1 MKRLAPGVYDDDE
14 GGLHLDVG
22 ELLAANGWPDT
33 PENRDTIVRAGQHM
47 FGDRVEVTERTIEVT
62 DG

>member
-1 MKRLAPGVYDDDE
+1 MRCLAAGVYDDGA

-33 PENRDTIVRAGQHM
+33 PKNRDELVRAAERLFAH
-47 FGDRVEVTERTIEVT
+47 RLEVTDAAIEVT